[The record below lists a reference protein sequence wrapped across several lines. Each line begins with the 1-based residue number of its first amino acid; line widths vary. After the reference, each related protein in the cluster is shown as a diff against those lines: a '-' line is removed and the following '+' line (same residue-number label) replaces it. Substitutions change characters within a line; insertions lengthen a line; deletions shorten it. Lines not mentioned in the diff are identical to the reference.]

1 MATVLVIDDSAEMR
15 RMLLSMLDSAGHHP
29 YAAVDGVEGV
39 ALYAR
44 YRPDLVI
51 TDILMPNMEGIETIR
66 ELRRISPAVKILA
79 ISGSGGYGG
88 PNYLAAARELGADE
102 VLTKPVRAVEF
113 YAVVNRMLGLAL
125 ATKET

>member
-1 MATVLVIDDSAEMR
+1 
-15 RMLLSMLDSAGHHP
+15 
-29 YAAVDGVEGV
+29 V